1 MDMLDVAPPLLLLC
15 RCHSSSHSLPTANLC
30 PSYHSHSTTSIRPIM
45 SRDKGGYVKA
55 KREFDHLS
63 RTIIGTWPE
72 DEAKWLWNPIA
83 MEVNT
88 LAQEGLTPAVNEI
101 EKTFCE
107 GTKKASDLADLH
119 RMASECY
126 SEPITD
132 PAAEADRNCRKLS
145 RKVENLLAKQ
155 PVPRDPKGTRTN
167 EVRISQGLPSF
178 EVITGHA
185 TVEVSVRVG
194 FVIERISRDVTDRY
208 YYLRTVTYSLSIE
221 QQQPDLKRNYTPSFG
236 SFGSA
241 RTSQRASDLQESIW
255 TSPDSNGGMIFSYE
269 IGSYGQGDE
278 SSKLELEQL
287 IGKIVGRSSSSLPPR
302 STLENS
308 STLYAL

>member
-1 MDMLDVAPPLLLLC
+1 
-15 RCHSSSHSLPTANLC
+15 
-30 PSYHSHSTTSIRPIM
+30 M

-63 RTIIGTWPE
+63 RNIIGTWPE
-72 DEAKWLWNPIA
+72 DETKWLWSPIT

-88 LAQEGLTPAVNEI
+88 LAQEVLTPAVNEI

-107 GTKKASDLADLH
+107 GTKKALDLTDLH

-132 PAAEADRNCRKLS
+132 RAAEADRNCRKLAY
-145 RKVENLLAKQ
+145 KATDLLEKNL
-155 PVPRDPKGTRTN
+155 VPREPKGTATKK
-167 EVRISQGLPSF
+167 VRISQGLPSF

-194 FVIERISRDVTDRY
+194 FVIERISRDVRDRY
-208 YYLRTVTYSLSIE
+208 YYLRTVAYSLSIE
-221 QQQPDLKRNYTPSFG
+221 QQQPDLKRDYTPSFG
-236 SFGSA
+236 SFASA

-255 TSPDSNGGMIFSYE
+255 TSPDSNGVMNFSYE

-278 SSKLELEQL
+278 SSKPRLDVR
-287 IGKIVGRSSSSLPPR
+287 IGDIIGSSSSSLTPG
-302 STLENS
+302 STLENPN
-308 STLYAL
+308 TL